1 MSLLELVETAVAQMI
16 PDFGTQPKLVTLRRD
31 GRSLAMAEATGAET
45 RASAEALRLACR
57 CAWCSRARIDGTFP
71 AAAPEARITFAEPI
85 GGYALRLHFSDGHD
99 RGIFPW
105 SFIRDIAASAAAA
118 TPIME
123 TPDA

>member
-1 MSLLELVETAVAQMI
+1 MSLLELFDAAGAQMI
-16 PDFGTQPKLVTLRRD
+16 PDFGVQPKLVALRDDR
-31 GRSLAMAEATGAET
+31 RKLALAEPQGGET
-45 RASAEALRLACR
+45 QVSAEALRLACR
-57 CAWCSRARIDGTFP
+57 CAWCSRARIDSLFP
-71 AAAPEARITFAEPI
+71 AQAPEARITLAEPI

-105 SFIRDIAASAAAA
+105 SFIRDIAAASAAA